1 MTHLRVIDIIA
12 MPSFEEHIE
21 DCIDE
26 IREQRIKSGIA
37 LFKRG
42 PLERLQ
48 EKGEYN
54 AKKLTEL
61 YADALD
67 GALDSSKYPS
77 TVRSFIKLIG
87 DEAYRRTIAE
97 LTKNNEQNQESKA

>member
-12 MPSFEEHIE
+12 MPSFAKHIE

-26 IREQRIKSGIA
+26 IRKQRIESGIT

-54 AKKLTEL
+54 AKKLAEL
-61 YADALD
+61 YADTLD

-87 DEAYRRTIAE
+87 DKAYRRTIAE
-97 LTKNNEQNQESKA
+97 IAQTEPKEK

>member
-1 MTHLRVIDIIA
+1 MTRLKIIDIIT
-12 MPSFEEHIE
+12 MPRFEEHIAS
-21 DCIDE
+21 CIDE
-26 IREQRIKSGIA
+26 IRKQRIKSGIT

-54 AKKLTEL
+54 AKKLAEL

-77 TVRSFIKLIG
+77 IVRSFIKLIG

-97 LTKNNEQNQESKA
+97 LAKSDKQEQEPKM

>member
-1 MTHLRVIDIIA
+1 MTRLRVIDIIA
-12 MPSFEEHIE
+12 MPSFEKHIE

-26 IREQRIKSGIA
+26 IREQRIESGIA

-54 AKKLTEL
+54 AKKLAEL

-97 LTKNNEQNQESKA
+97 IAQTEPKEK

>member
-12 MPSFEEHIE
+12 MPSFEKHIE

-26 IREQRIKSGIA
+26 IRKRRIESGIT

-54 AKKLTEL
+54 AKKLAEL

-97 LTKNNEQNQESKA
+97 LAKSDKQEQEPKM